1 MTPCDS
7 VYQVSLFLLNEL
19 NRFYGVSN
27 ASTPAFIPFILVL
40 PRSALLVQEHQYW
53 QASSRAHNYWLVGRC
68 SQAVLW
74 SKVKRLESRMWQ
86 SMHCIA
92 MLGLITVQYSVK
104 FTKQMM
110 AWERLNRGK
119 IWLLKY
125 NGSSRMKILHDWDRR
140 KSINEWYKKHWF
152 TKL

>member
-7 VYQVSLFLLNEL
+7 VYQVSLFLSNEL
-19 NRFYGVSN
+19 NHFYGVSN

-40 PRSALLVQEHQYW
+40 PRSALLQEHQYC
-53 QASSRAHNYWLVGRC
+53 SRAHNYWLGGRC

-86 SMHCIA
+86 SM
-92 MLGLITVQYSVK
+92 LGLITVQYSVG

-119 IWLLKY
+119 IWSLKY

-152 TKL
+152 TKF